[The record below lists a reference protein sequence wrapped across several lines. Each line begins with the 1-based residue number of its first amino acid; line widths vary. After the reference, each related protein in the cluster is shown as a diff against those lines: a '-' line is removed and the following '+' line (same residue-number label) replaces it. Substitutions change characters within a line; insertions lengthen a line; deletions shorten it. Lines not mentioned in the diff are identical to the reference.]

1 MEKSKCGL
9 LETASSVVVMQAV
22 TEQTDAILKEKT
34 CLASSSS
41 VQKACDNTKYNAESP
56 SDDSTHF

>member
-34 CLASSSS
+34 CLASSFS
-41 VQKACDNTKYNAESP
+41 VEKVCDNIYNAGSR